1 VDDVRGQM
9 MSRAILVLI
18 SLLSGSVVALGQE
31 FLGDVARKAKEE
43 KTARPQSKLVVDD
56 DSEPLKN
63 KSPLPELALHGL
75 DNTDQIIRA
84 IERFKLTHSAE
95 ETEEA
100 LHEWYDGY
108 DQMMERAIDESKLM
122 KERHI
127 SRVTGTRVNATDRI
141 NDYRQYEKTMEAE
154 RRSDEDD
161 RRHVEANS
169 LLTARIQ
176 QAFTQ
181 IRFSLQMKQ
190 IKYEW
195 FKIRFGNGNGSW

>member
-1 VDDVRGQM
+1 M
-9 MSRAILVLI
+9 MKRAILFI
-18 SLLSGSVVALGQE
+18 IFLLSGSVVALAQE
-31 FLGDVARKAKEE
+31 PLGDVARKTKEE
-43 KTARPQSKLVVDD
+43 RAARPQPKLVVDD

-63 KSPLPELALHGL
+63 RSPLPELALHGL

-84 IERFKLTHSAE
+84 LEKFRLTHSAE
-95 ETEEA
+95 ETESA

-108 DQMMERAIDESKLM
+108 DQMMEKAIDESKLM

-127 SRVTGTRVNATDRI
+127 SRVTGGRGNATDRI

-161 RRHVEANS
+161 RKHVEANG
-169 LLTARIQ
+169 LLSARIQ
-176 QAFTQ
+176 QAFSQ
-181 IRFSLQMKQ
+181 IRFSLQKKQ
-190 IKYEW
+190 ITYEW